1 MFLRR
6 KSNGVHG
13 YWNSQGTG
21 SCFWGHWGVTEVS
34 LSDDAVRMC
43 DVRGKDKAGCIKY
56 RAVGPEQQKPDR
68 VDKMQDQGTGQYHE
82 ENEAS
87 GDPVFGG
94 QHWKKFK
101 WYFKKL

>member
-1 MFLRR
+1 ME
-6 KSNGVHG
+6 
-13 YWNSQGTG
+13 YMDIET
-21 SCFWGHWGVTEVS
+21 
-34 LSDDAVRMC
+34 VRMC

-94 QHWKKFK
+94 QH
-101 WYFKKL
+101 

>member
-1 MFLRR
+1 
-6 KSNGVHG
+6 
-13 YWNSQGTG
+13 
-21 SCFWGHWGVTEVS
+21 
-34 LSDDAVRMC
+34 MC

-94 QHWKKFK
+94 QH
-101 WYFKKL
+101 

>member
-1 MFLRR
+1 MELAEAVCEQLGYTPVFQYIVWDKKDEYLD
-6 KSNGVHG
+6 NGKVDCL
-13 YWNSQGTG
+13 WG
-21 SCFWGHWGVTEVS
+21 SFTMNG
-34 LSDDAVRMC
+34 
-43 DVRGKDKAGCIKY
+43 

-94 QHWKKFK
+94 QH
-101 WYFKKL
+101 